1 MTAGQEYAEIE
12 VMKMVTC
19 LYSTASGMYVYVC
32 VMHLLLYVCMY
43 IIYLCMYVCMYIFMY
58 VCMYVYMYVCMY
70 IFMYVC
76 MYVCMY
82 IFMYVCMYVYM
93 YVYIYVC
100 TYVYMYVCMYACM
113 YVCMYI
119 FMYVCMYLCMYVCM
133 YVYIYVCMYV
143 FMYVFMHVCM
153 YKYNYICVNNYRLH
167 YTRQPGAILHPG
179 TQVARLEL
187 DDPSSIKQANKFCG
201 TLPTMSSDQNTHG
214 TKINQVFEDVSK
226 TLHYIMCGYTIP
238 DDQLFTEKLR
248 NSVTLFL
255 KSLKDPSLP
264 LLELK
269 V

>member
-119 FMYVCMYLCMYVCM
+119 FMYVCMYVFMYVCM
-133 YVYIYVCMYV
+133 YIYVCMYV

-226 TLHYIMCGYTIP
+226 TLHYIMCGYMIP